1 MVVDLS
7 GARVS
12 GPLAASAIHAMLR
25 AAEHTG
31 HRVVF
36 AGLDEGECA
45 TINAV
50 SRADLLTDANSAPT
64 LAGALEIAE
73 RAASAR

>member
-1 MVVDLS
+1 
-7 GARVS
+7 
-12 GPLAASAIHAMLR
+12 MLR

-50 SRADLLTDANSAPT
+50 SRADLLTHANSAPT